1 VKLGASLKIGYF
13 SQAHEE
19 LKQDKQVLDVLLDY
33 ENLPLSEARNYLAR
47 FLFRGDDVYKQVAML
62 SGGER
67 GRLALALLER
77 ERANFLLLDE
87 PTNHLYIPAQEALQT
102 VLEQFEGTILMV
114 SHDRYLVNRL
124 ATQIWVLA
132 DGRLRAYPTNYQ
144 EYLAA
149 REREREAAKPVVVTP
164 AAEPEVAVNG
174 RATLSKN
181 EQRRQAEALAE
192 LEATITDAEATL
204 TQITEDLQIA
214 TQEESFDKI
223 QSLSIEYTAAE
234 EALAALMKQWEK
246 LAHE

>member
-1 VKLGASLKIGYF
+1 
-13 SQAHEE
+13 
-19 LKQDKQVLDVLLDY
+19 
-33 ENLPLSEARNYLAR
+33 
-47 FLFRGDDVYKQVAML
+47 
-62 SGGER
+62 
-67 GRLALALLER
+67 
-77 ERANFLLLDE
+77 
-87 PTNHLYIPAQEALQT
+87 
-102 VLEQFEGTILMV
+102 
-114 SHDRYLVNRL
+114 
-124 ATQIWVLA
+124 
-132 DGRLRAYPTNYQ
+132 
-144 EYLAA
+144 
-149 REREREAAKPVVVTP
+149 VVVTP